1 MVKSRIFQGILF
13 LLLMYGCH
21 NKGTAYSFNDFPQT
35 SYLSGKVENISLRIN
50 GAFLECVDSFL
61 VLTTLPDYP
70 WQVLLLDLKTFDH
83 ISSAGPVG
91 EGPAE
96 IGAIGLSLA
105 DPSSR
110 IIWYHDI
117 GKNRLL
123 KFTIDSILR
132 DTSYFPGKPVPL
144 KGLFMPLQLSALND
158 SVLAFSGVFPESFV
172 SFISTDGLII
182 DSLSVP
188 SSGGLY
194 HQEDMS
200 FESMVY
206 LSYYSFLINRARS
219 RIAIVYKYSDAIDII
234 NFKGE
239 VILRIIGPGRISQIP
254 DYKTVNPIMTNTI
267 TKCDEDFIYCLYK
280 NNRRFDESSA
290 FLPIYDSMMNVFSW
304 DGKPLLQLRFSYP
317 AATFSID
324 RRNDRIITYSP
335 EVNDLVTY
343 SFDFD
348 RLLN

>member
-1 MVKSRIFQGILF
+1 MIKLRIFPGIWLF
-13 LLLMYGCH
+13 LLIYGCH
-21 NKGTAYSFNDFPQT
+21 NKETVYSFNDFPQT

-50 GAFLECVDSFL
+50 GAFLECVDSLL
-61 VLTTLPDYP
+61 VLTTLPDYSR
-70 WQVLLLDLKTFDH
+70 QVVLLDLKTFNH
-83 ISSAGPVG
+83 ISSAGPIG

-96 IGAIGLSLA
+96 IGALGLSSVDL
-105 DPSSR
+105 SSQV
-110 IIWYHDI
+110 IWYHDI

-123 KFTIDSILR
+123 KFTIDSILQ

-144 KGLFMPLQLSALND
+144 KGLFMPLQLSAFND
-158 SVLAFSGVFPESFV
+158 SLLAFSGVFPEFFV

-194 HQEDMS
+194 NHEDMS
-200 FESMVY
+200 FESMAY
-206 LSYYSFLINRARS
+206 LSYYSFLINKVKN
-219 RIAIVYKYSDAIDII
+219 RIAIVYKYSDTIDII

-239 VILRIIGPGRISQIP
+239 VILRIIGPGRVNQIP

-267 TKCDEDFIYCLYK
+267 TKSDEDFIYCLYK

-290 FLPIYDSMMNVFSW
+290 FLPIYDNMMNVFSW
-304 DGKPLLQLRFSYP
+304 DGKPLLQLRFNYP

-324 RRNDRIITYSP
+324 RRNNRIITYSP
-335 EVNDLVTY
+335 EVNGLVTY
-343 SFDFD
+343 NLDFN

>member
-1 MVKSRIFQGILF
+1 MIFQG
-13 LLLMYGCH
+13 CS
-21 NKGTAYSFNDFPQT
+21 NKQNNFSFSEFPNT
-35 SYLSGKVENISLRIN
+35 YELSGKVENISLRIN
-50 GAFLECVDSFL
+50 GAFLECVDSLL

-70 WQVLLLDLKTFDH
+70 RQVVLLDLKTFDH

-144 KGLFMPLQLSALND
+144 KGLFMPLQLSAFND

-239 VILRIIGPGRISQIP
+239 VILRIVGPGRISQIP

-267 TKCDEDFIYCLYK
+267 TKCDEDFIYCLELI
-280 NNRRFDESSA
+280 NAWSFECPG
-290 FLPIYDSMMNVFSW
+290 FLKLV
-304 DGKPLLQLRFSYP
+304 
-317 AATFSID
+317 
-324 RRNDRIITYSP
+324 II
-335 EVNDLVTY
+335 E
-343 SFDFD
+343 
-348 RLLN
+348 

>member
-1 MVKSRIFQGILF
+1 MNYQIKCYLLFIIILQGCL
-13 LLLMYGCH
+13 
-21 NKGTAYSFNDFPQT
+21 NKQNYFSFSDFPNT
-35 SYLSGKVENISLRIN
+35 YELSGKVENISLRIN
-50 GAFLECVDSFL
+50 GAFLEYVVSFL

-70 WQVLLLDLKTFDH
+70 WQVVLLDLKTFDH

-144 KGLFMPLQLSALND
+144 KGLFMPLQLSAFND

-188 SSGGLY
+188 SSGGFY
-194 HQEDMS
+194 HHEDMS

-206 LSYYSFLINRARS
+206 LSYYSFLINRDRR

-239 VILRIIGPGRISQIP
+239 VILRITGPGRISQIP

-267 TKCDEDFIYCLYK
+267 TKCDEGFIYCLYK
-280 NNRRFDESSA
+280 NNRRFDES
-290 FLPIYDSMMNVFSW
+290 IM
-304 DGKPLLQLRFSYP
+304 YP
-317 AATFSID
+317 FCC
-324 RRNDRIITYSP
+324 
-335 EVNDLVTY
+335 
-343 SFDFD
+343 
-348 RLLN
+348 